1 MDPNVRQNLRMTKKS
16 ICQTKK
22 KKDKSKHAVQI

>member
-1 MDPNVRQNLRMTKKS
+1 MDPNVGQNLRMTKKS

-22 KKDKSKHAVQI
+22 KVKSKHAVQI